1 MWYGWKAGMPLT
13 RTSSEQSRVVP
24 LPIVPAAV
32 DVPILPPGE
41 DLDNPRE
48 LYVEV
53 TNRCNSLCVTCPLTF
68 SPQEAEHYLGFEE
81 FTGLVDQF
89 PALRRVVLQGIGE
102 PLLNRQLGQMIRY
115 LKDRGVHVIFNTNAI
130 LLSAKRQAELVES
143 GLDELRVSCDSSTP
157 QTYAAIRGVN
167 VLPKVLKNVG
177 EMMHTRKR
185 LGAERPRV
193 SLWFTGVKENIRELP
208 GLVDIA
214 GDLGVDEV
222 YLTRMVFFGE
232 GLATEDQSIYN
243 AASEERAEVLQI
255 VAEADRRAQA
265 YGLSFKS
272 AGALPPLDY
281 ATGPGA
287 VRNPWQGCRRPWRLG
302 YVTANGNALPCCVAP
317 FTDVPYDDLI
327 LGNVKDGG
335 FSAVWNGERYREFR
349 RRHQS
354 DDPPEACRRCG
365 LDWSL

>member
-1 MWYGWKAGMPLT
+1 MPS
-13 RTSSEQSRVVP
+13 TSPPLPAIPASVDVP
-24 LPIVPAAV
+24 LPAPDDA
-32 DVPILPPGE
+32 
-41 DLDNPRE
+41 LDNPRE

-68 SPQEAEHYLGFEE
+68 SPQEAEHYLGFDE
-81 FTGLVDQF
+81 FTALVDQF

-102 PLLNRQLGQMIRY
+102 PLMNRQLGAMIRY
-115 LKDRGVHVIFNTNAI
+115 LKDRGVYVVFNTNAI
-130 LLSAKRQAELVES
+130 LLYPKRQAELVDC
-143 GLDELRVSCDSSTP
+143 GLDELRVSCDSATP
-157 QTYAAIRGVN
+157 ETYAKIRGVN

-177 EMMHTRKR
+177 EMMATRR
-185 LGAERPRV
+185 RHGADRPRV
-193 SLWFTGVKENIRELP
+193 SLWFTGVKENIEELP

-214 GDLGVDEV
+214 AGLGVDEV

-232 GLATEDQSIYN
+232 GLAVEDQSIFN
-243 AASEERAEVLQI
+243 ADRELRRRVLEV
-255 VAEADRRAQA
+255 VAEAERRAQA
-265 YGLSFKS
+265 HGLALRS
-272 AGALPPLDY
+272 AGAIAPAEY
-281 ATGPGA
+281 AAGPGE

-317 FTDVPYDDLI
+317 FTDVPYEDLI
-327 LGNVKDGG
+327 LGNVRDAG
-335 FSAVWNGERYREFR
+335 FNAVWNGDRYREFR

>member
-1 MWYGWKAGMPLT
+1 M
-13 RTSSEQSRVVP
+13 SEQLRTAP
-24 LPIVPAAV
+24 LPTVPAAV
-32 DVPILPPGE
+32 DVPIPPPGE
-41 DLDNPRE
+41 ALDNPRE

-68 SPQEAEHYLGFEE
+68 SPQETEHYLALEE
-81 FTGLVDQF
+81 FTALVDQF
-89 PALRRVVLQGIGE
+89 PGLRRVVLQGIGE
-102 PLLNRQLGQMIRY
+102 PLLNRQLAAMIRH
-115 LKDRGVHVIFNTNAI
+115 LKDRGVYVVFNSNAI
-130 LLSAKRQAELVES
+130 LLSPKRQAELVDS

-157 QTYAAIRGVN
+157 ETYARIRGVN

-177 EMMHTRKR
+177 EMMQTRRR

-193 SLWFTGVKENIRELP
+193 SLWFTGVKENIEELP

-214 GDLGVDEV
+214 AGLGVDEV

-243 AASEERAEVLQI
+243 ASDGEQARVLGI
-255 VAEADRRAQA
+255 VAEAGRRAQA
-265 YGLSFKS
+265 QGVSFKS
-272 AGALPPLDY
+272 AGALAPLDY
-281 ATGPGA
+281 ASGPGE

-335 FSAVWNGERYREFR
+335 FNAVWNGDRYREFR

>member
-1 MWYGWKAGMPLT
+1 MPLT
-13 RTSSEQSRVVP
+13 SEQSRSAP
-24 LPIVPAAV
+24 LPTIPAAV
-32 DVPILPPGE
+32 DVPIPPLNE
-41 DLDNPRE
+41 SLDNPRE
-48 LYVEV
+48 LYIEV

-68 SPQEAEHYLGFEE
+68 SPQEAEHYLGLDE
-81 FTGLVDQF
+81 FTSLVDQF

-102 PLLNRQLGQMIRY
+102 PLMNRQLAPMIRY
-115 LKDRGVHVIFNTNAI
+115 LKDRGVYVIFNSNAI
-130 LLSAKRQAELVES
+130 LLYPKRQVELVES

-157 QTYAAIRGVN
+157 ETYAKIRGVN

-177 EMMHTRKR
+177 EMMQTRER

-208 GLVDIA
+208 GLVDVA
-214 GDLGVDEV
+214 GELGVDEV

-232 GLATEDQSIYN
+232 GLATEDQSIFN
-243 AASEERAEVLQI
+243 GEETLRRKVEDI
-255 VAEADRRAQA
+255 VADADRRAA
-265 YGLSFKS
+265 AHGLSFKS
-272 AGALPPLDY
+272 AGAIAPSEY
-281 ATGPGA
+281 ASGPGE

-335 FSAVWNGERYREFR
+335 FNAVWNGERYREFR
-349 RRHQS
+349 NRHQS